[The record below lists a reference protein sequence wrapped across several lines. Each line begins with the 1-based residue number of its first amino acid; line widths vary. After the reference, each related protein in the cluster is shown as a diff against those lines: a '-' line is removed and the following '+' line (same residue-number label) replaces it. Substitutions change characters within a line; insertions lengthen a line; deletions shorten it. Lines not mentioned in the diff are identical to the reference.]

1 MAWQFN
7 HAEVMEFIRSQ
18 QGYLENCEKLFDIY
32 NRNLTP
38 YLEERIDKD
47 MQSLNSRAECKSRL
61 APINI
66 LPKIVNKLSSVYSI
80 NPDRDMTGMDK
91 GLFDELLKSTNFDSE
106 MRQANRFLNLFRI
119 VAIEPVAGVDADGV
133 PLVNTISMLR
143 VYPAHK
149 FLLMD
154 DGTID
159 KRVIC
164 FIKIIGSA
172 RKTTLDERGIPVS
185 RDVVVYEAYTDTQFI
200 QFDNEGVTKTML
212 EFQDESGNIIRDGVD
227 NIKPNE
233 FGKIPIVWMTR
244 DVVTT
249 MPPKD
254 VDTYSM
260 VTLLPLLFSDMN
272 YALKYKC
279 FSVMYTIGLSAPKGA
294 MAPNSI
300 LKFDKDSNIIGD
312 NQGEL
317 NQISPTVAVSEM
329 LEAIYAQYSMWLES
343 RGIKMSSIGGGSTQ
357 TSNASGIAKAIDQG
371 EVIEDV
377 VYQRDIVTNMEE
389 KLFSL
394 MGLFLGNNLRV
405 TTSFSETS
413 LLPETNTEK
422 DNRIIAK
429 MQNKLISWSQA
440 IKQTNPELTTLQLQE
455 MIAEIKAK
463 ELEEKLEE
471 MKENGMGEGNNA
483 QDSDGSDLA

>member
-7 HAEVMEFIRSQ
+7 HSEVMEFIRSQ

-38 YLEERIDKD
+38 YLEERIDRD
-47 MQSLNSRAECKSRL
+47 MQSVNSRMECKSRL

-91 GLFDELLKSTNFDSE
+91 NLFDEMLKATNFDSD
-106 MRQANRFLNLFRI
+106 MRQANRYLNLFRI
-119 VAIEPVAGVDADGV
+119 VAIEPVAGIDLDGN
-133 PLVNTISMLR
+133 PMLNTVSMLR

-159 KRVIC
+159 KRVVC
-164 FIKIIGSA
+164 FIKIIGTA
-172 RKTTLDERGIPVS
+172 CKTTLDERGLPVN
-185 RDVVVYEAYTDTQFI
+185 RNVVVYEAYTRTQFI
-200 QFDNEGVTKTML
+200 RFDSEGIMQTTIQIPQL
-212 EFQDESGNIIRDGVD
+212 DGSIATDEVDDIRV
-227 NIKPNE
+227 NE
-233 FGKIPIVWMTR
+233 FGEIPVVWMTR

-249 MPPKD
+249 MPPAD
-254 VDTYSM
+254 YDTYSM

-300 LKFDKDSNIIGD
+300 LKFDKDSAVIGD

-329 LEAIYAQYSMWLES
+329 LEAIGAQYSMWLES
-343 RGIKMSSIGGGSTQ
+343 RGIKMSSIGSGSTQ

-377 VYQRDIVTNMEE
+377 VYQRDLVMNMEE

-394 MGLFLGNNLRV
+394 IGKFLGNNLRV
-405 TTSFSETS
+405 ITSFSETS

-422 DNRIIAK
+422 DNRIIEK
-429 MQNKLISWSQA
+429 LKNKLISWSQA
-440 IKQTNPELTTLQLQE
+440 IKQTNPELTAVQLQE
-455 MIAEIKAK
+455 MIAEIKLH
-463 ELEEKLEE
+463 EMEEKEE
-471 MKENGMGEGNNA
+471 SNGMGTRDNSE
-483 QDSDGSDLA
+483 DKDGSDAS